1 MISKRLSCPVL
12 LLSPLLLLLV
22 TLLLCNETASIA
34 IAPSTFG
41 TAIARAGKISNT
53 LKVSLRKTQL
63 NFFKRKHY
71 Y

>member
-12 LLSPLLLLLV
+12 LLSPLLLILV
-22 TLLLCNETASIA
+22 TLLLCHETASIA

-53 LKVSLRKTQL
+53 LKVSLRKTQF